1 MNKDELLSPISIIDD
16 KNTSN
21 YKNIIEYIYRFY
33 FQYKIK
39 YSK

>member
-21 YKNIIEYIYRFY
+21 YKILLNIFIDFIFN
-33 FQYKIK
+33 IK
-39 YSK
+39 